1 MDRARFGA
9 TCFRLGAASLIL
21 CALFHGFEIARISFW
36 ASDRTDGFNHYFPVG
51 LAASALLSLTI
62 ATRRRRD
69 PALLRSA
76 AVANIVWLLPTIG
89 ISFVHWSTAA
99 TTLLGLSAIANAAAF
114 WLLPNDYY

>member
-1 MDRARFGA
+1 MDRARLGA
-9 TCFRLGAASLIL
+9 TCFRLGAVFLIL
-21 CALFHGFEIARISFW
+21 CALGHGFEIARIPFW
-36 ASDRTDGFNHYFPVG
+36 ASDRTDGFTHYFSLG

-89 ISFVHWSTAA
+89 ISLTHWSTAA
-99 TTLLGLSAIANAAAF
+99 TTLLGLSAVSNAAAF